1 VRLPLIFIDATI
13 ETQMSVP
20 PIEAEAQ
27 VPVDTDS
34 SPPEPQ
40 MTPSPVPVVT
50 NVPPRTKRP
59 MSDEAL
65 AKLAEAR
72 KLALVA
78 KQAKV
83 KERLLEKAAAIP
95 APPPPPETPKKK
107 SKRPAPQVIIE
118 ASSSDEDEYESPQI
132 LVVKKKRASR
142 AKKEEDPPPK
152 KTTHT
157 PSLPPSPR
165 TLMSGRQ
172 DASPSLEDL
181 IARTFVRV

>member
-1 VRLPLIFIDATI
+1 
-13 ETQMSVP
+13 
-20 PIEAEAQ
+20 
-27 VPVDTDS
+27 
-34 SPPEPQ
+34 
-40 MTPSPVPVVT
+40 MTPSPALAVT

-59 MSDEAL
+59 MSNEAL

-95 APPPPPETPKKK
+95 TPPPPETPKKK

-172 DASPSLEDL
+172 DAPPSLEDL
-181 IARTFVRV
+181 IAKTFVRV